1 MAKRKT
7 PKTLGE
13 LLRKR
18 LKVKPTLGALLRV
31 RLGLPVVV

>member
-1 MAKRKT
+1 MAQKL

-18 LKVKPTLGALLRV
+18 LKVKPTLGQLLRV